1 MLIEVRHGEADGARV
16 VAREAQDLTR
26 LSVRVPALAPADA
39 VDGALRDAGAG
50 LLDPDGEHAWLRL
63 GWLRAQGGDEAGWL
77 QGFAG
82 MVAHATS
89 RGWTSED
96 GELVRAH
103 LRRG

>member
-1 MLIEVRHGEADGARV
+1 MRIEVQHGEPDGARV
-16 VAREAQDLTR
+16 VAREVEDLTR
-26 LSVRVPALAPADA
+26 LAVEVPAPAPADA

-50 LLDPDGEHAWLRL
+50 VLDADGEHAWLRL
-63 GWLRAQGGDEAGWL
+63 GWLRAQGGDGAEWL
-77 QGFAG
+77 QAFAG